1 MNNKNFSLSYY
12 NWNQFDP
19 KTHEYESINK
29 CHTDQSKIIGS
40 KNMNYLF
47 PFISSFPIKFLGSL
61 LTQVTLCLLALNL
74 IGCASQESVPTPVI
88 EALPVATV
96 EDESLKKEIDRLE
109 KIIAEKDK
117 IIRDQQVKQNTQAQT
132 LQEVNK
138 EAVRTQVKLH
148 RLATK
153 SSTASAIAETEVSLE
168 RLKQAQIPAADQI
181 LRVQAHHLVETAS
194 VLFTQDQFAAAMNYI
209 AQAKQ
214 LIDLITH
221 PNRKKTVDD
230 NNSFFEFNTPIQLH
244 TKTNVNIRTAPN
256 ASAKI
261 ITLLK
266 KDTKVSA
273 NASLGSWLRVQH
285 DQNQGWV
292 FNTGLEARGNN
303 TP

>member
-1 MNNKNFSLSYY
+1 MNQL
-12 NWNQFDP
+12 
-19 KTHEYESINK
+19 INAILIN
-29 CHTDQSKIIGS
+29 SKLLNI
-40 KNMNYLF
+40 KNMRFLF
-47 PFISSFPIKFLGSL
+47 SFISFFSIKFSRSL
-61 LTQVTLCLLALNL
+61 FQVTLCLFTLNL
-74 IGCASQESVPTPVI
+74 IGCASQEPIPVPVI
-88 EALPVATV
+88 EPLPVAAPQ
-96 EDESLKKEIDRLE
+96 DESLKKEIDRLE

-117 IIRDQQVKQNTQAQT
+117 VIREQQIKQNNQAQT

-138 EAVRTQVKLH
+138 EAARTQVKLH

-181 LRVQAHHLVETAS
+181 LQVQAHHLVETAS
-194 VLFTQDQFAAAMNYI
+194 ILFTQDQFAAAMNYI

-221 PNRKKTVDD
+221 PNRKKISDD
-230 NNSFFEFNTPIQLH
+230 DNSFFEFNTPIQLH

-256 ASAKI
+256 ANAKI
-261 ITLLK
+261 ISMLK

-273 NASLGSWLRVQH
+273 NASLGSWLRVQSGQ
-285 DQNQGWV
+285 DQGWV
-292 FNTGLEARGNN
+292 FSIGLEVRGNN